1 MLVTD
6 WFVAAAR
13 VRKKQKNEQVQAL
26 TTVALLNFNFPQVAA
41 MAAASTVTA
50 TTALL
55 SHLTITHLMPIP
67 MLTPSAKKI
76 SDRAEK
82 IATALAKEAESAIDN
97 LMEVNVMNTIVKCSL
112 FIKDYKNDEDYSRVK
127 EMVRYLC

>member
-50 TTALL
+50 TTASL
-55 SHLTITHLMPIP
+55 SHPTITHPMPIL

-97 LMEVNVMNTIVKCSL
+97 LMEVNVMNTIVKYSL